1 MQACKFVLNQECA
14 KHLAET
20 SVCVELRLQF
30 VTVIKFDE
38 G

>member
-1 MQACKFVLNQECA
+1 MEAWKYVLNQECA

-20 SVCVELRLQF
+20 SIFVELRLEF